1 MLALVLVASPVPDGG
16 ARGACPAGNVAWKDD
31 CLEEG
36 GWTEDPVRCA
46 GGMIV
51 AHDGGA
57 VCVKCEDIEAQQ
69 PLNLCLGREAARV
82 DGALNVAYKALAHD
96 AAAHLA
102 DLRKQERA
110 WIKKRDATC
119 AEEVDVG
126 GSAAAG
132 ELASCQIRE
141 TQKRIAELAALRK
154 KWLGH

>member
-1 MLALVLVASPVPDGG
+1 MLALVLVASPAPDGG
-16 ARGACPAGNVAWKDD
+16 ARAGCPAGSAAWKGD
-31 CLEEG
+31 CLEEDA
-36 GWTEDPVRCA
+36 WTQDPVGCPD
-46 GGMIV
+46 GMIV

-57 VCVKCEDIEAQQ
+57 ACVKCGDLEAQQ
-69 PLNLCLGREAARV
+69 PLNLCLGMEAKRV
-82 DGALNVAYKALAHD
+82 DRALNLAYQALAHD

-102 DLRKQERA
+102 ELRMQERA

-119 AEEVDVG
+119 ADEVDVG
-126 GSAAAG
+126 GSAEAG